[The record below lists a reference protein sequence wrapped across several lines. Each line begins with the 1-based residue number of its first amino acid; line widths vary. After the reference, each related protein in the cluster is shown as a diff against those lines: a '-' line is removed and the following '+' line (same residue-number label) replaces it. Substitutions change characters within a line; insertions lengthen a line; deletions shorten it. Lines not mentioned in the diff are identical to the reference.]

1 MIESLK
7 IIAQKFEIEGEI
19 KDIILFGNGHINET
33 YKVFTDKSMYTLQ
46 KINKNV
52 FPDPAAIM
60 ENSVGVTGFLTEKIK
75 ARGGDIYRETLHFLK
90 ADDGKYYVVDENG
103 DYWRSWIF
111 IDNATAH
118 EVVTG
123 SEMLTESGRAFGDFQ
138 RQLADYPAD
147 TLHEVIKDFHNTP
160 ARFKQLTDAIEANKS
175 GRKDNCQAEIEFA
188 LAREEAAGELM
199 KLLNEGKLPLK
210 VTHNDTKMSNILV
223 DDETNKAV
231 CIIDLDTVMPGLTAF
246 DYGDSLRAG
255 ASTAAEDESDL
266 SKVWFDLELFEA
278 YTKGFLSVCKGALT
292 ELELETLPV
301 GAKLMTYEVGIRF
314 LADYINGDVYF
325 RTKYPEHNLVRART
339 QFKLV
344 ADIEAKHDKL
354 MEIVRRVSAK

>member
-1 MIESLK
+1 MEALK
-7 IIAQKFEIEGEI
+7 KIAEQFEIEGEI
-19 KDIILFGNGHINET
+19 KELYLFGNGHINTT
-33 YKVFTDKSMYTLQ
+33 YKVVTDKNVYTLQ

-52 FPDPAAIM
+52 FPRPADIM
-60 ENSVGVTGFLTEKIK
+60 ENSVGVTSFLAKKI
-75 ARGGDIYRETLHFLK
+75 AERGGDVNRETLHFLK
-90 ADDGKYYVVDENG
+90 AENGKYFVVDENG

-123 SEMLTESGRAFGDFQ
+123 PEMLTESGRAFGEFQ
-138 RQLADYPAD
+138 RQLADYPAE

-175 GRKDNCQAEIEFA
+175 GRKDNCQEEIKFA
-188 LAREEAAGELM
+188 LEREEAAGELM
-199 KLLNEGKLPLK
+199 RLLNEGKLPLK

-223 DDETNKAV
+223 DDSTNKAV

-255 ASTAAEDESDL
+255 ASTAAEDEADL
-266 SKVWFDLELFEA
+266 NKVWFSLELFEA
-278 YTKGFLSVCKGALT
+278 YTKGFLSVAKGALT
-292 ELELETLPV
+292 EVELETLPL

-325 RTKYPEHNLVRART
+325 RTKYPEHNLVRARN

-344 ADIEAKHDKL
+344 KDIEDKWD
-354 MEIVRRVSAK
+354 EIMAIMHKYMK

>member
-1 MIESLK
+1 MVESLK
-7 IIAQKFEIEGEI
+7 KLAEKFNIEGEV
-19 KDIILFGNGHINET
+19 KDVVLFGNGHINET
-33 YKVFTDKSMYTLQ
+33 YKVFTDKNMYTLQ
-46 KINKNV
+46 KINKVV

-60 ENSVGVTGFLTEKIK
+60 ENSVGVTGFLAEKIK

-90 ADDGKYYVVDENG
+90 ADEGKYYVIDENG

-111 IDNATAH
+111 IDKATAH

-123 SEMLTESGRAFGDFQ
+123 PEMLEESGRAFGEFQ

-175 GRKDNCQAEIEFA
+175 GRKGNCKAEIEFA
-188 LAREEAAGELM
+188 LSREEAAGELM

-255 ASTAAEDESDL
+255 ASTAAEDEADL
-266 SKVWFDLELFEA
+266 SKVWFDLGLFEA
-278 YTKGFLSVCKGALT
+278 YTKGFLSVCKDALT
-292 ELELETLPV
+292 ELELETLPL

-325 RTKYPEHNLVRART
+325 RTKYPEHNLVRARN

-344 ADIEAKHDKL
+344 KDIEDKWDKI
-354 MEIVRRVSAK
+354 MEIIHKYM